1 MLGFGGA
8 DLNDGNHCNE
18 NETSHDPRTAMM
30 NNDICVAILMNTRS
44 KKFFFI
50 IMTRLLIVTI
60 MLTMAITIIRITA
73 TIS

>member
-44 KKFFFI
+44 KKFF
-50 IMTRLLIVTI
+50 L
-60 MLTMAITIIRITA
+60 
-73 TIS
+73 S